1 MGFVASDSGGGGD
14 FKRVPPG
21 VFIARCFGLIDLG
34 TQRVEF
40 QGDIKLQHKMLVK
53 WELFGE
59 DDEGK
64 PLEVEFEGKTMPMT
78 ISKRYTVSL
87 NEKARLRQDL
97 ASWRGK
103 DFSDEEAKGFDVSK
117 LVGAYC
123 MLNVSQSETN
133 GKIYSNVAAITPLP
147 GALKNAKPAPVHA
160 NQVFDLDNPNLEM
173 LAGFHEKLQ
182 ETIKASMEWS
192 QIGKKAGKPNY
203 AAAGFGAGSDDDQEN
218 PPF

>member
-1 MGFVASDSGGGGD
+1 MGFVASDSGGSGD

-40 QGDIKLQHKMLVK
+40 QGDIKLQHKLLVK

-59 DDEGK
+59 DDSGA
-64 PLEVEFEGKTMPMT
+64 PLVVEFEGKSMPMT

-117 LVGAYC
+117 LLGAYC
-123 MLNVSQSETN
+123 MLNISQSETN
-133 GKIYSNVAAITPLP
+133 GKVYSNVAAITPLP
-147 GALKNAKPAPVHA
+147 GALKNAKPHPVHD
-160 NQVFDLDNPNLEM
+160 NQTFDLDKPNMELF
-173 LAGFHEKLQ
+173 ATFHEKLQ
-182 ETIKASMEWS
+182 ETIKSSMEWA
-192 QIGKKAGKPNY
+192 QINKKVKQPATVDE
-203 AAAGFGAGSDDDQEN
+203 DDD
-218 PPF
+218 PDAAPF